1 MASLGTL
8 KLTDS
13 GVSFSR
19 RGSVYLEVS
28 FKDLSRW
35 AQRNRVDAARLY
47 SRSFGRACFDLKA
60 KMQKV
65 VSRAGGVEG
74 VPKFRDFEEF
84 TRQLRVA
91 DNNSA
96 PMGGVLAERHVI
108 VAYKRN
114 GAQVIGWPDRLA
126 EWAVKFQDG
135 VGGPESEA
143 MFTDP
148 ELRHMLHRKGLRDIP
163 RAYVH
168 NPRPVIPEPFGSYVQ
183 RHLEEW
189 ARGAFYKSLARQMA
203 KSAQQEAS
211 RK

>member
-47 SRSFGRACFDLKA
+47 SRSFGRACSDLKA

-84 TRQLRVA
+84 TKQLRVA

-148 ELRHMLHRKGLRDIP
+148 ELRHLLHRKGLRDIP